1 MTEKTRK
8 RNIIRDG
15 GRLPFLVLITIAF
28 SAVLVPIL
36 TATTEGK
43 TVCPIPQKGSIP
55 VKQPKQNEVQLSTA
69 LPPIDLITPAA
80 TEIATF
86 AMG

>member
-8 RNIIRDG
+8 RNIIPDG
-15 GRLPFLVLITIAF
+15 GRWSFLVLLTIAF
-28 SAVLVPIL
+28 SAVLVPTL
-36 TATTEGK
+36 TAAVEGK
-43 TVCPIPQKGSIP
+43 TLCPIPQKGSIP
-55 VKQPKQNEVQLSTA
+55 MKQPKQNEVLLSSA

>member
-1 MTEKTRK
+1 MS
-8 RNIIRDG
+8 
-15 GRLPFLVLITIAF
+15 FLVLLTIVF

-36 TATTEGK
+36 TATVEGK

-55 VKQPKQNEVQLSTA
+55 MKQSKQNEALPSRV
-69 LPPIDLITPAA
+69 LPPIDLIKPAA